1 MNYTRGENKKTGDEL
16 YNMMPLNGKV
26 TFTHQYSGWSSA
38 VELVGVARKS
48 SVSSVRN
55 EIHTGSYFLTHLR
68 TSYTWKNMR
77 LDLGVENLFDRLYAL
92 PLGGAYTG
100 QGMTMGINGI
110 PYGIAVPGMGR
121 SVYAGLNIKF

>member
-26 TFTHQYSGWSSA
+26 TFTHQYGGWSSA

>member
-1 MNYTRGENKKTGDEL
+1 
-16 YNMMPLNGKV
+16 MMPLNGKV
-26 TFTHQYSGWSSA
+26 TFTHQYGGWSSA
-38 VELVGVARKS
+38 VELIDVARKS

-68 TSYTWKNMR
+68 TSYTWKNVR
-77 LDLGVENLFDRLYAL
+77 VDLGVENLFDRLYAL

-110 PYGIAVPGMGR
+110 PYGIAVPGMGC
-121 SVYAGLNIKF
+121 SVYAGFNIKF